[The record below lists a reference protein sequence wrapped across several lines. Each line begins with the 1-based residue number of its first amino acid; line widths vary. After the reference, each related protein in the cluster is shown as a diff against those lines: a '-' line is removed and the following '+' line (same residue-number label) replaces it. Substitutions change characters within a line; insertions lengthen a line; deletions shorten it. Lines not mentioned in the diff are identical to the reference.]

1 MNIVVE
7 GLLNGLVKTLILFYL
22 AKK

>member
-1 MNIVVE
+1 MNMVVD
-7 GLLNGLVKTLILFYL
+7 GLLNGHVKTLILFYL